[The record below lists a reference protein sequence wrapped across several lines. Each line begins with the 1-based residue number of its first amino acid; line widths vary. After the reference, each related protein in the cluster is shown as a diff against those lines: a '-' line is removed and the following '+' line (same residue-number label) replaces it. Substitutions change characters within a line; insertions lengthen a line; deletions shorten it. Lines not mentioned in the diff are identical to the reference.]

1 MRLLQPNETGGFSL
15 TDDLPEDRLPPYA
28 ILSHRWLADT
38 EEPTFEDLVHGTGKE
53 KLGYEKLQFCGE
65 QARQDKIA
73 HFWVDTCC
81 INKANKAELAH
92 AIKCMFRW
100 YQSASVCYVYLWDVS
115 SRPAGFGDA
124 SSTRWREQEWRNSEW
139 FTRAWTLQ
147 ELLAPRA
154 LQFFTREAQELGDKR
169 SLEGPLHEIT
179 GIPRSAL
186 QGTPLSEFTVQDRL
200 SWTTTRKSSLEE
212 DKAYSL
218 LGIFDVDIAPLYGSG
233 TGQAFTRLMEELDRR
248 EKCIR
253 DIFLTDPRKDKKRIE
268 ETKGGLL
275 NDCYRW
281 VLENPDFQ
289 QWRKSMQS
297 QLLWIKGDPGK
308 GKTMLLCGII
318 NELQNHKI
326 ESNGL
331 SYFFCQASDSRL
343 NNATAV
349 LRGLIY
355 LLIDRRPSL
364 ASHVQEDYSRA
375 GKTLFEDTNAW
386 VTLSK
391 IFVQM
396 LQDPKLNTAL
406 LAIDALDEC
415 MVDLENLLDLIA
427 QTSSMSA
434 PVKWIVSSRNWPSIK
449 ERLGRAGQKVTLNLE
464 LNALSVANA
473 VGAFIEYKVL
483 QLTEQKKYT
492 DKTRAGVLR
501 YLSFNAD
508 NTFLWVALV
517 CQYLAKT
524 PRWDT
529 LASLVR
535 FPPGLDSLYIRMLEQ
550 VCDSDYTDLCKRVLA
565 TVATVYRPITLEE
578 LTTLVEEVEDLSD
591 DLASVEDIIDLC
603 GSFLTVREHTVYFV
617 HLSVK
622 DFLLAAG
629 SNKIFPSGKEEVHY
643 NIFSRSLHILTRTLE
658 RDMYNLSAPGYPI
671 EKVEVPDPDPLV
683 TVHYSC
689 IYWIN
694 HLCAW
699 NTMLS
704 DDSTNAVPISA
715 VVIENF
721 LRTKYLYWIEAL
733 SLDQGMSECVL
744 AMARLEA
751 FVQVIRG
758 GHYSFRHKLTQT
770 RKR

>member
-1 MRLLQPNETGGFSL
+1 M
-15 TDDLPEDRLPPYA
+15 
-28 ILSHRWLADT
+28 
-38 EEPTFEDLVHGTGKE
+38 EE
-53 KLGYEKLQFCGE
+53 
-65 QARQDKIA
+65 
-73 HFWVDTCC
+73 
-81 INKANKAELAH
+81 
-92 AIKCMFRW
+92 
-100 YQSASVCYVYLWDVS
+100 
-115 SRPAGFGDA
+115 
-124 SSTRWREQEWRNSEW
+124 
-139 FTRAWTLQ
+139 
-147 ELLAPRA
+147 
-154 LQFFTREAQELGDKR
+154 
-169 SLEGPLHEIT
+169 PLHEIT

-218 LGIFDVDIAPLYGSG
+218 LGIFDIDIAPLYGSG
-233 TGQAFTRLMEELDRR
+233 TGQAFTRLMEEIDRR

-253 DIFLTDPRKDKKRIE
+253 DILLSDPRKDKKRIE
-268 ETKGGLL
+268 ETKGSLL

-281 VLENPDFQ
+281 ILENPDFQ
-289 QWRKSMQS
+289 QWRESQQS

-326 ESNGL
+326 KSNGL

-355 LLIDRRPSL
+355 LLIDQQPSL
-364 ASHVQEDYSRA
+364 APHVQGEYSRA
-375 GKTLFEDTNAW
+375 GKILFEDTNAW

-391 IFVQM
+391 IFGQI
-396 LQDPKLNTAL
+396 LQDPKLNTTW

-415 MVDLENLLDLIA
+415 MVDLENLLDLIT
-427 QTSSMSA
+427 QTSSMST
-434 PVKWIVSSRNWPSIK
+434 PVKWIVSSRNWPSIE
-449 ERLGRAGQKVTLNLE
+449 ERLGRAGQKVTLSLE
-464 LNALSVANA
+464 LNAISVANA

-483 QLTEQKKYT
+483 QLTEQKRYT

-550 VCDSDYTDLCKRVLA
+550 VCDSDYADLCKRVLA

-578 LTTLVEEVEDLSD
+578 LTTLVEEVKDLSD
-591 DLASVEDIIDLC
+591 DLASIREIISLC
-603 GSFLTVREHTVYFV
+603 GSFLTVREHTIYFV

-629 SNKIFPSGKEEVHY
+629 SNKIFPAGKEEIHY
-643 NIFSRSLHILTRTLE
+643 RIFSRSLHVLTRTLK
-658 RDMYNLSAPGYPI
+658 RDMFNLCAPNHPI
-671 EKVEVPDPDPLV
+671 KDVEIPDPDPLV

-689 IYWIN
+689 VYWVD

-699 NTMLS
+699 NFMLLDNS
-704 DDSTNAVPISA
+704 SNGVPKGA

-721 LRTKYLYWIEAL
+721 LRTKYLYWIEAI
-733 SLDQGMSECVL
+733 SLGQSMSECVL

-751 FVQVIRG
+751 FLQVIRSW
-758 GHYSFRHKLTQT
+758 HYCFIHKLTQI
-770 RKR
+770 RKG

>member
-1 MRLLQPNETGGFSL
+1 MRLLRTDETSEFSL
-15 TDDLPEDRLPPYA
+15 TEDLPEGRLPPYA

-38 EEPTFEDLVHGTGKE
+38 EEPTFEDLVHGRGKE
-53 KLGYEKLQFCGE
+53 KLGYQKLRFCGE
-65 QARQDKIA
+65 QAREDEIA

-100 YQSASVCYVYLWDVS
+100 YQNASVCYVYLWDVS
-115 SRPAGFGDA
+115 SRPAEFGA

-154 LQFFTREAQELGDKR
+154 LQLFTREAQMLGDKR

-186 QGTPLSEFTVQDRL
+186 RGAPLSEFTVQDRL

-218 LGIFDVDIAPLYGSG
+218 LGIFDIDIAPLYGSG
-233 TGQAFTRLMEELDRR
+233 NGQAFTRLMEEIDRR
-248 EKCIR
+248 DKCIR
-253 DIFLTDPRKDKKRIE
+253 DIFLSDPRKDKKRIE
-268 ETKGGLL
+268 DTKGGLL

-281 VLENPDFQ
+281 VLENLDFQ
-289 QWRKSMQS
+289 QWRSSQRS

-318 NELQNHKI
+318 NELQDHKI
-326 ESNGL
+326 EQNGL

-355 LLIDRRPSL
+355 LLIDQRPSL
-364 ASHVQEDYSRA
+364 AAHVQEEHSRT

-386 VTLSK
+386 FALSK
-391 IFVQM
+391 IFIQL
-396 LQDPKLNTAL
+396 LQDPKLNTTW

-415 MVDLENLLDLIA
+415 MIDLENLLDLIA
-427 QTSSMSA
+427 QTSSTST
-434 PVKWIVSSRNWPSIK
+434 PVKWVVSSRNWPSIE
-449 ERLGRAGQKVTLNLE
+449 ERLGRAGQKVTLSLE

-473 VGAFIEYKVL
+473 VDTFIEYKVL
-483 QLTEQKKYT
+483 QLTEQKRYT
-492 DKTRAGVLR
+492 DKIRAGVLR

-517 CQYLAKT
+517 CQSLAKT

-535 FPPGLDSLYIRMLEQ
+535 FPPGLDSFYIRMLEQ
-550 VCDSDYTDLCKRVLA
+550 VCASDYADLCKRILA
-565 TVATVYRPITLEE
+565 TVAIVYRPITLEE
-578 LTTLVEEVEDLSD
+578 LTTLIEEIEDLSD
-591 DLASVEDIIDLC
+591 DLASIREIIGLC
-603 GSFLTVREHTVYFV
+603 GSFITVREHTVYFV

-629 SNKIFPSGKEEVHY
+629 FGEIFPSGKEEIHY
-643 NIFSRSLHILTRTLE
+643 HIFSRSLHVLSRTLK
-658 RDMYNLSAPGYPI
+658 RDMYNLSAPGYSI
-671 EKVEVPDPDPLV
+671 EDVEIPDPDPLA

-689 IYWIN
+689 VYWID

-699 NTMLS
+699 NFMLLDNS
-704 DDSTNAVPISA
+704 SNGVPNGA

-721 LRTKYLYWIEAL
+721 LRTKYLYWLEAV
-733 SLDQGMSECVL
+733 SLCQSMSECML

-751 FVQVIRG
+751 FLKVIRDE
-758 GHYSFRHKLTQT
+758 HYCFIYKLTQI
-770 RKR
+770 RKG

>member
-1 MRLLQPNETGGFSL
+1 MRLLRTDETGEFSL
-15 TDDLPEDRLPPYA
+15 TEDLPEGRLPPYA

-38 EEPTFEDLVHGTGKE
+38 EEPTFEDLVRGTGKE
-53 KLGYEKLQFCGE
+53 KLGYKKLQFCGE
-65 QARQDKIA
+65 RARQDGLA

-81 INKANKAELAH
+81 INKANKAELAR
-92 AIKCMFRW
+92 AVKCMFRW
-100 YQSASVCYVYLWDVS
+100 YQNASVCYVYLWDVS
-115 SRPAGFGDA
+115 SWPTDTDDNFGP
-124 SSTRWREQEWRNSEW
+124 WWCEEEWRNSEW
-139 FTRAWTLQ
+139 FTRTWTLQ
-147 ELLAPRA
+147 ELLAPRSIE
-154 LQFFTREAQELGDKR
+154 FFTREARKLGDKY
-169 SLEGPLHEIT
+169 SLENALHETT

-186 QGTPLSEFTVQDRL
+186 QGTSIFTFSVQERL
-200 SWTTTRKSSLEE
+200 SWTTTRKCSLEE

-218 LGIFDVDIAPLYGSG
+218 LGIFDIDIAPLYGSG
-233 TGQAFTRLMEELDRR
+233 TGQAFTRLMEEIDRR

-275 NDCYRW
+275 NACYRW

-289 QWRKSMQS
+289 QWRNSEQR

-318 NELQNHKI
+318 NELQDPKF

-355 LLIDRRPSL
+355 LLIDQRPSL
-364 ASHVQEDYSRA
+364 VLHIQEEYSRA
-375 GKTLFEDTNAW
+375 GKALFEDTNAW

-391 IFVQM
+391 IFVQ
-396 LQDPKLNTAL
+396 LLRDPKLNTTW
-406 LAIDALDEC
+406 LAIDALDEYT
-415 MVDLENLLDLIA
+415 VDLENLLDLIA
-427 QTSSMSA
+427 QTSSMSSPA
-434 PVKWIVSSRNWPSIK
+434 KWVVSSRNWLSIR
-449 ERLGRAGQKVTLNLE
+449 ERLGRAGQKVTLSLE

-473 VGAFIEYKVL
+473 VDAFIEYKVL
-483 QLTEQKKYT
+483 QLTEQKGYS

-517 CQYLAKT
+517 CQNLAKI
-524 PRWDT
+524 PRWDA

-535 FPPGLDSLYIRMLEQ
+535 FPPGLDTLYIRMLEQ
-550 VCDSDYTDLCKRVLA
+550 VCTSDYADLCKRVLA
-565 TVATVYRPITLEE
+565 TVAIVYRQITLEE
-578 LTTLVEEVEDLSD
+578 VTTLVEEVENLSD
-591 DLASVEDIIDLC
+591 DLASIKEIIGLY

-629 SNKIFPSGKEEVHY
+629 FNKIFPSGKEEVHY
-643 NIFSRSLHILTRTLE
+643 HIFSRSLHVLSRTLK
-658 RDMYNLSAPGYPI
+658 RDMYNLSVPGHPI
-671 EKVEVPDPDPLV
+671 EDVEIPDPDPLV

-689 IYWIN
+689 VYWID
-694 HLCAW
+694 HLYA
-699 NTMLS
+699 
-704 DDSTNAVPISA
+704 
-715 VVIENF
+715 
-721 LRTKYLYWIEAL
+721 
-733 SLDQGMSECVL
+733 
-744 AMARLEA
+744 
-751 FVQVIRG
+751 
-758 GHYSFRHKLTQT
+758 
-770 RKR
+770 